1 MTDAGRSSDAAR
13 VRQPAPPFR
22 RASVTAI
29 TELTPRLTRV
39 TLQGDELVGIPM
51 PEPAGSVRL
60 LLARPSGLEI
70 PTWASNNFVFADGT
84 RPTLRTLT
92 PVGTDPERGVLSVD
106 VVRHG
111 DGRASAWAAAARP
124 GDPSAIS
131 GPARGYV
138 PPADAGRFLF
148 GGDETAI
155 PALIQLAAAVPAGIP
170 AEVLVEVPDAAARTP
185 ITDRADIDVR
195 WIDGSA
201 TAPGAAL
208 ADAFTGRAV
217 DADTHVWAG
226 GEAAAMQR
234 IRRHLYETLGVERAR
249 ATARGYWKHGRSAG
263 SHD

>member
-1 MTDAGRSSDAAR
+1 MSDESR

-22 RASVTAI
+22 RASVIAVTAI
-29 TELTPRLTRV
+29 TPRLTRV
-39 TLQGDELVGIPM
+39 TLGGEELVGFPV

-60 LLARPSGLEI
+60 LLPRSGGLEI

-92 PVGTDPERGVLSVD
+92 PVDTDPDRGELSVE

-111 DGRASAWAAAARP
+111 TGLAAVWAAEARP

-138 PPADAGRFLF
+138 PTTDAGRFLL
-148 GGDETAI
+148 GGDETAL
-155 PALIQLAAAVPAGIP
+155 PALVQLAAAVPAGIP
-170 AEVLVEVPDAAARTP
+170 AEILAEVPDRAARLT
-185 ITDRADIDVR
+185 ITDRAGITVH
-195 WIDGSA
+195 WIDGSP

-208 ADAFTGRAV
+208 ADAFTEQPV
-217 DADTHVWAG
+217 TADTHVWAG

-234 IRRHLYETLGVERAR
+234 IRRHLYETLGVERSR
-249 ATARGYWKHGRSAG
+249 ATARGYWKHGRSASG
-263 SHD
+263 GD